1 MAAGIKALRKIQLG
15 REGTAGSECDATVLW
30 RGTGTIEDG
39 LTMVFPEEDIGMLC
53 GVDRNYIPKVE
64 ARLAM
69 DETPC
74 TFEHVCHI
82 LEAGVETATVATSG
96 GGQQYVYTFPTTAA
110 NTIKNYTVEGGD
122 DIAEEQFLYGFVTDF
137 TLSGSAGE
145 AVMMSANWLGRQVSS
160 GTFTTGGITTATT
173 VEEVLFQKGQ
183 LFLDPSSG
191 TLGTTTAVGTWLDFN
206 LKVNTG
212 WVPVY
217 TGDGQLYFT
226 HNKSVAPELLCDVT
240 FEHEATV
247 AVAEI
252 AAWRAKTPRLMEM
265 KFTGAALTT
274 TGATYA
280 VKTMKIDLTGKWESF
295 EKIGER
301 DGNDV
306 VTGSF
311 RTRYN
316 ATDATFATITV
327 VHNNATLI

>member
-1 MAAGIKALRKIQLG
+1 MAGIKALRKIQIG
-15 REGTAGSECDATVLW
+15 REGTAGTECDATVLW

-39 LTMVFPEEDIGMLC
+39 LTMVFPDEDIGYIS

-64 ARLAM
+64 GLLSM

-82 LEAGVETATVATSG
+82 LEAGVKTATVATSG
-96 GGQQYVYTFPTTAA
+96 GGQQYVYIFPTTAV

-122 DIAEEQFLYGFVTDF
+122 NQGEEQFLYGFVTDF
-137 TLSGSAGE
+137 TISGSAGE
-145 AVMMSANWLGRQVSS
+145 ALMMSANWLGRQVAP
-160 GTFTTGGITTATT
+160 GTFTTGLAPAA
-173 VEEVLFQKGQ
+173 VEEVLFQMGK
-183 LFLDPSSG
+183 LYIDPSSG
-191 TLGTTTAVGTWLDFN
+191 ALGTTTAVQTFLDFN

-217 TGDGQLYFT
+217 TGDGALYIT
-226 HNKSVAPELLCDVT
+226 LNKSITPEILCDVT
-240 FEHEATV
+240 FEHEAV
-247 AVAEI
+247 AVVEI
-252 AAWRAKTPRLMEM
+252 AAWKAKTARLLEM

-280 VKTMKIDLTGKWESF
+280 VKTLIIDLTGKWESF

-311 RTRYN
+311 RARYN
-316 ATDATFATITV
+316 ATDTTFATITV
-327 VHNNATLI
+327 VHNNAAL